1 MPTHGTDTD
10 TLARRIERL
19 ERANRRLKGIGA
31 AVLFAAST
39 VVLMGQA
46 PTEEDLVD
54 STEAEEFV
62 LTNADGE
69 VRARLGS
76 DPHAAGE
83 FSGLILYDGSGRRRV
98 RIGSDASE
106 TPSLQLLDQDEK
118 PRLTLGLDNAGDSTV
133 SLLDVNHVE
142 RVALRQS
149 RADSM
154 VVVRDADNAVRAGVS
169 VPADG
174 STAELYASDSAGR
187 PRAIL
192 GAAAD
197 GSVSLSFADAPGKE
211 RAAIG
216 TDAGGAPSV
225 SFSDDRGRLLATLGV
240 IAFEDPAAAGSAAA
254 STPGSAKPARAARR
268 QASSLVLYD
277 EQGKIVWSAPPMSS
291 DSNRP
296 PRPAP

>member
-1 MPTHGTDTD
+1 MPTHETDLD
-10 TLARRIERL
+10 ALARRIERL

-31 AVLFAAST
+31 AVLLAAST

-54 STEAEEFV
+54 STESEEFV

-69 VRARLGS
+69 VRARLGT

-83 FSGLILYDGSGRRRV
+83 FSGLILYDASGRRRV

-106 TPSLQLLDQDEK
+106 APSLQLLDQEEK

-142 RVALRQS
+142 RVALRQT
-149 RADSM
+149 RADST
-154 VVVRDADNAVRAGVS
+154 VIVRDADNAVRAGVS

-174 STAELYASDSAGR
+174 SAAELYASDNAGR

-216 TDAGGAPSV
+216 TDASGFPSV

-240 IAFEDPAAAGSAAA
+240 IAFDDPAAAAAPAAGSAR
-254 STPGSAKPARAARR
+254 PPRAARR
-268 QASSLVLYD
+268 QASSLTLYD
-277 EQGKIVWSAPPMSS
+277 EQGKIIWSAPPRNERSS
-291 DSNRP
+291 P
-296 PRPAP
+296 